1 MFTLTWRLLISVY
14 FIFKKDR
21 STKKK
26 KKSHPDV
33 IEMSILPMQKSST
46 QTFEIQLYQIADRH
60 ELSQQT
66 AHIQND
72 CVQK

>member
-26 KKSHPDV
+26 SHPDV
-33 IEMSILPMQKSST
+33 IEMSILPMQKLST
-46 QTFEIQLYQIADRH
+46 QTFEIELYQIADCH

>member
-26 KKSHPDV
+26 KSHPDV
-33 IEMSILPMQKSST
+33 IEMSILPMQKLST
-46 QTFEIQLYQIADRH
+46 QTFEIQLYQIADCH